1 MSNQPANYLLNSI
14 LAESNRWEWNLDR
27 QLTLLG
33 VSGGRDSTAMLL
45 AFVELKLPV
54 LVGHVNYGLRGEDS
68 NGDSQ
73 FVQELCEKLGVKCY
87 ILDVKASAGFEK
99 RMGESTQTWA
109 RRVRYDFF
117 QKIMEEQEAAHLA
130 VAHHLQDHFEHL
142 FIYLSRGQN
151 HHAFSGMRIQNG
163 KLIRPML
170 KVKPSVIVEFLK
182 RRGVGWREDASNES
196 LKYLRNKVRW
206 GVVTP
211 LLAENEALLDEFLES
226 SEHFQVGFDE
236 IRQRFEFK
244 WPRNELKKGLIFNS
258 DDRWLYWGVI
268 DDFMRALGFTSSDV
282 EQFFSLAS
290 KVGAFREVGNYVMS
304 KERYSQILVYE
315 KVNVEDLED
324 VWRINVPR
332 EWKEKNLEIRGWRMG
347 DKIQFHS
354 GGRLI
359 TKKISDVF
367 VELKWNR
374 LQKQRC
380 RLLVVDGEIMAIEG
394 TNMWNEFQFSREF
407 MVEIVVKGK
416 NIGYAFGND

>member
-1 MSNQPANYLLNSI
+1 MLNQPANYLLNSI

-54 LVGHVNYGLRGEDS
+54 VVGHVNYGLRGEDS
-68 NGDSQ
+68 EGDSQ
-73 FVQELCEKLGVKCY
+73 FVQELCEKLGVQCY
-87 ILDVKASAGFEK
+87 ILDVKASACFEK
-99 RMGESTQTWA
+99 RSGESTQVWA

-117 QKIMEEQEAAHLA
+117 QKLMEEQEAAHLA
-130 VAHHLQDHFEHL
+130 VAHHSQDHLEHL

-170 KVKPSVIVEFLK
+170 KVKPSEIVEFLK
-182 RRGVGWREDASNES
+182 QRGVGWREDASNES

-206 GVVTP
+206 GIVRP

-226 SEHFQVGFDE
+226 SEQFQVGFDE
-236 IRQRFEFK
+236 IRQRFEYK
-244 WPRNELKKGLIFNS
+244 WPRNELKKGLIFKS

-268 DDFMRALGFTSSDV
+268 DDFMRSLGFTSSDV

-304 KERYSQILVYE
+304 KERHSKILVYE

-332 EWKEKNLEIRGWRMG
+332 EWKEKNLEIRGWKMG
-347 DKIQFHS
+347 DKIRVEAS
-354 GGRLI
+354 GRLI

-380 RLLVVDGEIMAIEG
+380 RLLVVEGEIMALEG
-394 TNMWNEFQFSREF
+394 AQKAAVLEKCEEPMF
-407 MVEIVVKGK
+407 EIAVHGK
-416 NIGYAFGND
+416 NIG

>member
-45 AFVELKLPV
+45 AFVELGLPV
-54 LVGHVNYGLRGEDS
+54 VVGHVNYGLRGEDS
-68 NGDSQ
+68 DGDSQ
-73 FVQELCEKLGVKCY
+73 FVQKLCEKLGVKCY
-87 ILDVKASAGFEK
+87 FLDVKASAGFEK

-117 QKIMEEQEAAHLA
+117 QKIMEEQGAAHLA
-130 VAHHLQDHFEHL
+130 VAHHSQDHLEHL

-170 KVKPSVIVEFLK
+170 KVKPSAIVEFMK
-182 RRGVGWREDASNES
+182 QRGAGWREDASNES
-196 LKYLRNKVRW
+196 IKYLRNKVRW
-206 GVVTP
+206 GIVSP
-211 LLAENEALLDEFLES
+211 LLADDETLLDEFLES
-226 SEHFQVGFDE
+226 SEQFQVGFDE
-236 IRQRFEFK
+236 IRQRFEYK
-244 WPRNELKKGLIFNS
+244 WPRNELKNGLIFKS

-268 DDFMRALGFTSSDV
+268 DDFMRALGFTTSDV
-282 EQFFSLAS
+282 EQFFSPAS
-290 KVGAFREVGNYVMS
+290 QVGAFREVGNYVMS
-304 KERYSQILVYE
+304 KERHSQILVFE
-315 KVNVEDLED
+315 KVNIEDLD
-324 VWRINVPR
+324 VVWRINVPR
-332 EWKEKNLEIRGWRMG
+332 KWKEKKIEIRGWRVG
-347 DKIQFHS
+347 DRIRVEAI
-354 GGRLI
+354 GRLI

-380 RLLVVDGEIMAIEG
+380 RLLVVEGEIMALEG
-394 TNMWNEFQFSREF
+394 AQKAAVLEKCEEPMF
-407 MVEIVVKGK
+407 EIAVHGK
-416 NIGYAFGND
+416 NIG